1 MPRQRRASAG
11 PDLEIV
17 AVRLAADRKL
27 DRLHH
32 GGIAA
37 IAAQHPLEIDRIR
50 LPQARVQH
58 AGGRHTV
65 TRARLQSSQ
74 NCESWA

>member
-1 MPRQRRASAG
+1 
-11 PDLEIV
+11 
-17 AVRLAADRKL
+17 
-27 DRLHH
+27 
-32 GGIAA
+32 
-37 IAAQHPLEIDRIR
+37 